1 MDIIIER
8 AILFRRLV
16 VNDFAKKYKLRTVKN
31 HTCLKTPSNL
41 YSQKNYMIIHNK
53 VLNDRYKCNLDITK
67 YTIVFLLYKNIN
79 YSKKESDYIARLDR
93 VSKQNMKIVF
103 QKYQRVNCISNKVF
117 IIGRKYTD
125 ISDKNNK
132 TNNCF
137 SIMCTYDIDKVI
149 LNDTLSD
156 TLSDTISYTPS
167 DKLDIS
173 VLSKSVLRR
182 RFLYNLQNLVNC
194 EVPIRKII
202 NSGVYLDVEYT
213 NDIYDNFE
221 KFPISVDESI
231 LFMIGAYH
239 CSHYY
244 NFITDNLTQTEE
256 HKILDNFLSILSNKF
271 SEKDIIPLFH
281 WSNADKYII
290 DKTLKRYPDL
300 VVKYKN
306 VISRVVF
313 IDLLKIVKS
322 TIPGLQSYSLK
333 YVCKYLL
340 NIVYDTQCKNGL
352 DAMGSVI
359 KNNVLLT
366 NFENRYKSLSCF
378 TETEDVVN
386 YNKLDTTLLYDMIR
400 YFLNN

>member
-173 VLSKSVLRR
+173 VLSKSVL
-182 RFLYNLQNLVNC
+182 
-194 EVPIRKII
+194 
-202 NSGVYLDVEYT
+202 
-213 NDIYDNFE
+213 
-221 KFPISVDESI
+221 
-231 LFMIGAYH
+231 
-239 CSHYY
+239 
-244 NFITDNLTQTEE
+244 
-256 HKILDNFLSILSNKF
+256 
-271 SEKDIIPLFH
+271 
-281 WSNADKYII
+281 
-290 DKTLKRYPDL
+290 
-300 VVKYKN
+300 
-306 VISRVVF
+306 
-313 IDLLKIVKS
+313 
-322 TIPGLQSYSLK
+322 SLPA
-333 YVCKYLL
+333 CC
-340 NIVYDTQCKNGL
+340 T
-352 DAMGSVI
+352 
-359 KNNVLLT
+359 
-366 NFENRYKSLSCF
+366 
-378 TETEDVVN
+378 
-386 YNKLDTTLLYDMIR
+386 
-400 YFLNN
+400 